1 MGEIIMLKVKYIAE
15 NKTWVVACRTPLS
28 SERMTKLQTE
38 MEQELK
44 LNDSE
49 RLIVLNGADI
59 I

>member
-1 MGEIIMLKVKYIAE
+1 MLKVKYIAE

-28 SERMTKLQTE
+28 SERITKLQKE

-44 LNDSE
+44 LDGDE
-49 RLIVLNGADI
+49 RLIVLNYAEI

>member
-28 SERMTKLQTE
+28 SERVTKLQKE

-44 LNDSE
+44 LNDDE
-49 RLIVLNGADI
+49 RLIVLNYAEI

>member
-1 MGEIIMLKVKYIAE
+1 MLKVKYIVE